1 MRRRE
6 VGAKCL
12 ADLVV
17 HECVLVVVV
26 VVYLLGREIRLVDG
40 FHLSDS

>member
-1 MRRRE
+1 M
-6 VGAKCL
+6 GAECP

-26 VVYLLGREIRLVDG
+26 YLLGRETRLVDG